1 MSSYILVKRFGILA
15 GLLLLSC
22 CRNAGTRAEAVRPS
36 LSPNIVCLDSACRT
50 YRTIPFVR
58 RKVKWGFAC
67 LGNVPPGTTINPR
80 LPPIEYVAEDVGK
93 PGFPKLTRHELVA
106 LRELRRVDD
115 SPQLRIAWVDGPD
128 VRETGTGSIRNLF
141 ALEKRRRLA
150 FPTTSVFGAFSP
162 FADREPLRDVPLM
175 VCSWQP
181 RIKRRFQRVLV
192 PDHPDTWGTT

>member
-36 LSPNIVCLDSACRT
+36 LSPNIFCLDSACRT

-67 LGNVPPGTTINPR
+67 LGNVPPGTTMNPR
-80 LPPIEYVAEDVGK
+80 LPPIEYAAEDVGK
-93 PGFPKLTRHELVA
+93 PGFPKLTRYELVA

-128 VRETGTGSIRNLF
+128 GPNSEFIIFDETG
-141 ALEKRRRLA
+141 
-150 FPTTSVFGAFSP
+150 
-162 FADREPLRDVPLM
+162 EP
-175 VCSWQP
+175 CNGNAGGY
-181 RIKRRFQRVLV
+181 RVLNGRCNEFYE
-192 PDHPDTWGTT
+192 PGENPYETRAANGCYGTK